1 MHKEIIMKKAMLFIV
16 AMMFSVAAN
25 AATLTLTGGT
35 SLLSGGPVAQNFQTL
50 SGSGTTSFD
59 VLSDELSTVDF
70 TIVENTDATVN
81 VSSVTLFDGV
91 TAVATGIFNG
101 TGEWSFSALLASGV
115 SYTLSIIASGAG
127 SLSATTAISAVPVPA
142 ALFLFAPA
150 LLGFLGMRRK
160 TAVTA

>member
-1 MHKEIIMKKAMLFIV
+1 MLFLV
-16 AMMFSVAAN
+16 ALLVSVSAN

-35 SLLSGGPVAQNFQTL
+35 SLLSGGPVAQNIQTL
-50 SGSGTTSFD
+50 SGTGTTSFG
-59 VLSDELSTVDF
+59 VTADELSTVDF
-70 TIVENTDATVN
+70 TIVENSNATVN

-101 TGEWSFSALLASGV
+101 TGEWSFSALLATGV
-115 SYTLSIIASGAG
+115 SYTLSIIASGTG

-150 LLGFLGMRRK
+150 LLGLMGLRRK
-160 TAVTA
+160 TAVAA